1 MFWYMCGF
9 SGRDNIG
16 SSKKWKLVLEMS
28 IIIHK
33 YDTCKLKKNCCVVH
47 IVQYVLVLLTYS
59 YSRMIVWCNNP
70 LLYCRTFRK
79 VWKSGWARS
88 NVVAITC
95 PLVWIGLN
103 DLPKSGEGGIAPS
116 VPPRVPTALLCR
128 AFLLTYYSCLSW
140 MKWSYRRLAFSLGNS
155 FSFFSLS
162 LFF

>member
-33 YDTCKLKKNCCVVH
+33 YDTCKLKKKLLRSP
-47 IVQYVLVLLTYS
+47 YSAVLVLLTYS

-88 NVVAITC
+88 NVVAIIC
-95 PLVWIGLN
+95 PLVWIGLT

-116 VPPRVPTALLCR
+116 VPPPGPYGPVVSRVS
-128 AFLLTYYSCLSW
+128 TYILFVSKLNEVELQTLSI
-140 MKWSYRRLAFSLGNS
+140 
-155 FSFFSLS
+155 FFRK
-162 LFF
+162 